1 MSADAPEGLAPPG
14 APPPGPAP
22 DRTALPPLGVALG
35 DPAGIGPEVVA
46 KAWAMRRALGLDP
59 FLAIGDRRSLS
70 AVSTVPVA
78 TLARPQDAPA
88 LFDEALPLLQVDDP
102 GDIEPGRPNLAG
114 ARCALDSVELAVGLA
129 RAGIT
134 SGLVTAPVAKSQ
146 LYAIGFQHPG
156 QTEFIAERCGVAANN
171 VAMMMV
177 GPDLR
182 TVPVTIH
189 LPLRDV
195 PEALTTE
202 LILARARTTARGLA
216 RDFGIAAPR
225 LGVAGLNPHAGEGG
239 AMGEEEARTIAPAI
253 AQLRSEGI
261 DASGPHSADSL
272 FHAAARASFDA
283 ILCMYHDQAL
293 IPLKTLYFDEGV
305 NMTLG
310 LPILRTAPD
319 HGTAFGIAGRDL
331 ASPRAMIAAIRL
343 AGHCARLRAVS
354 VP

>member
-1 MSADAPEGLAPPG
+1 MTAVAPEGLAPPP
-14 APPPGPAP
+14 APPQPAAGAVP
-22 DRTALPPLGVALG
+22 DLPPLGVALG
-35 DPAGIGPEVVA
+35 DPAGIGPEVIA

-59 FLAIGDRRSLS
+59 FVAIGDRRSLE
-70 AVSTVPVA
+70 AVSSVPIA
-78 TLARPQDAPA
+78 TIARPQDAPA

-102 GDIEPGRPNLAG
+102 GEIAPGRPNLAG

-156 QTEFIAERCGVAANN
+156 QTEFIAERCGVAAGN

-189 LPLRDV
+189 VPLRDV
-195 PEALTTE
+195 PEALSTD
-202 LILARARTTARGLA
+202 LIVSRARTTARGLV
-216 RDFGIAAPR
+216 REFGIAAPR
-225 LGVAGLNPHAGEGG
+225 LAVAGLNPHAGEGG
-239 AMGEEEARTIAPAI
+239 AMGSEEERIIAPAI
-253 AQLRSEGI
+253 AQLQAEGL
-261 DASGPHSADSL
+261 DVSGPHAADSL
-272 FHAAARASFDA
+272 FHAAARAGYDA
-283 ILCMYHDQAL
+283 VLCMYHDQAL

-319 HGTAFGIAGRDL
+319 HGTAFGIAGKDM

-343 AGHCARLRAVS
+343 AGRCARLRAAAAA
-354 VP
+354 